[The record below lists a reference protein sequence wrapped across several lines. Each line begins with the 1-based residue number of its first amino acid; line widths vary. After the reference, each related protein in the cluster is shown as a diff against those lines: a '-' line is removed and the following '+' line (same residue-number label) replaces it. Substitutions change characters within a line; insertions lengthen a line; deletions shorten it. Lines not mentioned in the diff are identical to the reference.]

1 MKTYYVGG
9 KKKGRVG
16 VEIRDYVENS
26 AAPGQPIM
34 PHSPNFIYLETSY
47 SKSSLDQEVGE
58 KP

>member
-26 AAPGQPIM
+26 APGQPM